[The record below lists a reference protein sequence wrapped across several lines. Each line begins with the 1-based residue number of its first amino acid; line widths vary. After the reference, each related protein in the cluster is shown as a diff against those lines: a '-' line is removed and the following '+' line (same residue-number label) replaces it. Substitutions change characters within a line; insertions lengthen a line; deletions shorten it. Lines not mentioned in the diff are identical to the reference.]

1 MCYWPYN
8 HLQQQAFH
16 IPMKNQQDNKKKYL
30 QQMSEINPKL
40 GSYNSEAPVCHLNQN
55 IRTGS

>member
-16 IPMKNQQDNKKKYL
+16 IPMKNQQDKKKKISTTDVRDQPQAWVL
-30 QQMSEINPKL
+30 Q
-40 GSYNSEAPVCHLNQN
+40 
-55 IRTGS
+55 